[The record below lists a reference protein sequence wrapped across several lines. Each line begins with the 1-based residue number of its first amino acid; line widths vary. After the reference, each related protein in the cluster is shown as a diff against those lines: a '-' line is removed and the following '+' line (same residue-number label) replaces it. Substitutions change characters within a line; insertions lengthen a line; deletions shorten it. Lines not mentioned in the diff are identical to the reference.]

1 MFPAGAASL
10 HAMAKTLSPFKSL
23 PAERRLALVQ
33 QALARHK
40 GARAL
45 YAQRIAAKG
54 GGFRAATLV
63 TWPPDKLAKECL
75 RLGALTAQDEL
86 ELLQLLY
93 VDLEPQYQ
101 ITFLDTAG
109 VQHEN
114 GVMPE
119 ELEAPYADAERVK
132 AGAEAVLAAHG
143 DAGRHYL
150 RTLVVYNLVGWPGLD
165 AVVPAEG

>member
-1 MFPAGAASL
+1 MS
-10 HAMAKTLSPFKSL
+10 KTATPYRAL
-23 PAERRLALVQ
+23 PVERRVSLVTRAMQ
-33 QALARHK
+33 RHK
-40 GARAL
+40 ASRLL

-54 GGFRAATLV
+54 GGFRAATLAG
-63 TWPPDKLAKECL
+63 WPPEKLAREFV
-75 RLGALTAQDEL
+75 RLNAQAGNDEL

-109 VQHEN
+109 VAHEN

-150 RTLVVYNLVGWPGLD
+150 RTLVVYNLGGWPGLD

>member
-1 MFPAGAASL
+1 
-10 HAMAKTLSPFKSL
+10 MAKIPSPFKSL

-33 QALARHK
+33 QALVKHK

-54 GGFRAATLV
+54 GGFRAATLMA
-63 TWPPDKLAKECL
+63 WPPDKLAKESI

-101 ITFLDTAG
+101 ITFLDAAG
-109 VQHEN
+109 VTHEN
-114 GVMPE
+114 GVIPDD
-119 ELEAPYADAERVK
+119 LEAPYAPADRVRAAAEK
-132 AGAEAVLAAHG
+132 VLAEHG
-143 DAGRHYL
+143 DTGRHYL
-150 RTLVVYNLVGWPGLD
+150 RTLVVYNLAGWPELD

>member
-1 MFPAGAASL
+1 
-10 HAMAKTLSPFKSL
+10 MAKILSPFKSL
-23 PAERRLALVQ
+23 PMERRQWLVS
-33 QALARHK
+33 QALTKHK
-40 GARAL
+40 GAKAL

-54 GGFRAATLV
+54 GGFRAATLIS
-63 TWPPDKLAKECL
+63 WPAEKVGKEAL

-101 ITFLDTAG
+101 VTYLDAAG
-109 VQHEN
+109 VTHEN
-114 GVMPE
+114 GVLPE
-119 ELEAPYADAERVK
+119 DLEAPYTDADGVRK
-132 AGAEAVLAAHG
+132 GAEAVLAAHG

-150 RTLVVYNLVGWPGLD
+150 RTLVVYNLAAWPGLD

>member
-1 MFPAGAASL
+1 VFPKGAASL
-10 HAMAKTLSPFKSL
+10 HGMAKTLSPFKSL
-23 PAERRLALVQ
+23 PAERRLTLVQ
-33 QALARHK
+33 QALAKHK

-63 TWPPDKLAKECL
+63 TWPPEKLAKECL

-109 VQHEN
+109 VPHEN
-114 GVMPE
+114 GVMPDD
-119 ELEAPYADAERVK
+119 LETPYADPDRVR
-132 AGAEAVLAAHG
+132 AGAAAVLAAHG
-143 DAGRHYL
+143 EAGRHYL
-150 RTLVVYNLVGWPGLD
+150 RTLVVYNLAGWPGLD
-165 AVVPAEG
+165 AAMPAEG

>member
-1 MFPAGAASL
+1 
-10 HAMAKTLSPFKSL
+10 MAKIPSPFKSL
-23 PAERRLALVQ
+23 PVERRQWLVL
-33 QALARHK
+33 QALAKHK
-40 GARAL
+40 GAKAL

-63 TWPPDKLAKECL
+63 SWPAEKVGKEAL
-75 RLGALTAQDEL
+75 RLGALTPQDEL

-101 ITFLDTAG
+101 ITFLDAAG
-109 VQHEN
+109 VKHEQ
-114 GVMPE
+114 GVLPDD
-119 ELEAPYADAERVK
+119 LAVPYADAEAVR

-150 RTLVVYNLVGWPGLD
+150 RTLVVYNLSAWPGLD
-165 AVVPAEG
+165 EAVPAEG